1 MSIVEVPAVDLTS
14 IRAALGSGAM
24 PPDGSLPSALWCASE
39 GAGACTYAGPA
50 SVASLDP
57 AVAKEME
64 ALAKGGV
71 LSRSDFNER
80 VR

>member
-1 MSIVEVPAVDLTS
+1 MESTSVNLTS
-14 IRAALGSGAM
+14 ICAATVSGSM
-24 PPDGSLPSALWCASE
+24 LSDGLLPFSLWPAGEAS
-39 GAGACTYAGPA
+39 GACTNAGPA
-50 SVASLDP
+50 SAASLDS